1 LRVKAGVLYGDRD
14 IRMGELP
21 DPICSPDEILIE
33 SAYAGLCGTD
43 LHIYRGEM
51 RGRVRHPAVLGHE
64 FGGTVV
70 EVGTAVRGVRTGD
83 RVAVD
88 PIVPCYACVACLTGR
103 PNTCGSL
110 KLLGI
115 DLAGGLGRYV
125 AASASRAHLLPES
138 VPFKHA
144 PMVEVYGLAHHILS
158 RGRVQP
164 GETVALLGA
173 GKLGLAVLDVL
184 RHAVGPAVTLVT
196 DVQPVRLAMAA
207 RLGADRVLDVRA
219 EDPVEAAL
227 ALTNGLGVDC
237 VIEAIGHFHE
247 VPGRQA
253 PLADAVR
260 MVRPAGRIV
269 TAGLGE
275 QLSPVHFK
283 TLVLKEAEIIASRT
297 SLGEMSRA
305 MSLLARGSLH
315 PDLLITDQVSL
326 REITAAFAQLDR
338 EAAETI
344 KLVVDVRDA

>member
-1 LRVKAGVLYGDRD
+1 VKAGVLYGDRD
-14 IRMGELP
+14 IRVGELP
-21 DPICSPDEILIE
+21 DPACRPDEILIE
-33 SAYAGLCGTD
+33 SAYVGLCGTD

-51 RGRVRHPAVLGHE
+51 RGRVRPPAVLGHE

-70 EVGTAVRGVRTGD
+70 EVGTTVRGLKAGD

-88 PIVPCYACVACLTGR
+88 PIVPCQACVACLTGR
-103 PNTCGSL
+103 PNTCASL

-115 DLAGGLGRYV
+115 DLGGGLGRYV
-125 AASASRAHLLPES
+125 AAAASRVHVLPES
-138 VPFKHA
+138 VPFRYA

-158 RGRVQP
+158 RGRLQP

-207 RLGADRVLDVRA
+207 KLGAERVLDVRT

-227 ALTNGLGVDC
+227 ALTNGVGMDC

-305 MSLLARGSLH
+305 LTLLANGILH
-315 PDLLITDQVSL
+315 PDLLITDEVPL
-326 REITAAFAQLDR
+326 GDITAAFAKLDR

-344 KLVVDVRDA
+344 KLVVDVRDV